1 MLEFYRGVG
10 QEAPLNF
17 DARKK
22 KTAAGWLGLGG
33 FQLLQLVAELVL

>member
-22 KTAAGWLGLGG
+22 KPPQAGSAWAV
-33 FQLLQLVAELVL
+33 FNFSNW